1 MDKSGRVST
10 IFYLANTILTV
21 ISPGGNGNA
30 ALLADDFSFA
40 SIEIEIVL
48 ITSSCRGF
56 KYQNINVIFMQNCKF
71 QNKT

>member
-56 KYQNINVIFMQNCKF
+56 KY
-71 QNKT
+71 